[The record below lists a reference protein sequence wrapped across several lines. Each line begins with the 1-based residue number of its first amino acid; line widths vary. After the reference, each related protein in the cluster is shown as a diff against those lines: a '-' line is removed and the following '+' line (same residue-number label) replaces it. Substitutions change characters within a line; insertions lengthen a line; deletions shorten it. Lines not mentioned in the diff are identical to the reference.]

1 MTTSQSARLAL
12 QGEVKRGNTN
22 AAPEALPHGG
32 GEASTD
38 RPGFFTDERHRAL
51 DLNELHAFELLAS
64 AVVLL
69 DAQARIV
76 FANAQAEALLD
87 LSARQLEH
95 QDFLSFFSVSS
106 VLDQS
111 LQQALQKEFAHKRLI
126 VQLERLGRE
135 PLKVQAT
142 VVALFG
148 QRWPLLVE
156 LIEVDQQLRIERE
169 QQLIEQAEA
178 NRQLLRNLAHEIK
191 NPLGGV
197 RGAAQLLELEL
208 NNPGL
213 SEYTQVIIQEADRLQ
228 VLVDRLLAPHRS
240 PRVIEEMNIH
250 EVCERVRALVL
261 AEYPKGLTIIQD
273 YDAAIPEFMAD
284 KAQLIQAVLNIV
296 RNAAEALTEQIRH
309 DSGATIR
316 LRTRVARQIT
326 IGRQRHRLVLDLQI
340 HDNGPGVAPEILD
353 RIFHPLVSGR
363 DGGSGLG
370 LSLAQ
375 SFVQQHQGMI
385 ECDSRTGHTVFRILL
400 PLP

>member
-1 MTTSQSARLAL
+1 
-12 QGEVKRGNTN
+12 
-22 AAPEALPHGG
+22 
-32 GEASTD
+32 
-38 RPGFFTDERHRAL
+38 
-51 DLNELHAFELLAS
+51 
-64 AVVLL
+64 
-69 DAQARIV
+69 
-76 FANAQAEALLD
+76 
-87 LSARQLEH
+87 
-95 QDFLSFFSVSS
+95 
-106 VLDQS
+106 
-111 LQQALQKEFAHKRLI
+111 QKEFAHKRLI

-148 QRWPLLVE
+148 QRWPVLVE
-156 LIEVDQQLRIERE
+156 LVEVDQQLRIERE

-208 NNPGL
+208 NNPSL

-240 PRVIEEMNIH
+240 PRVIDEMNIH

-273 YDAAIPEFMAD
+273 YDAAIPEFRAD

-296 RNAAEALTEQIRH
+296 RNAAEALHEQIKH

-340 HDNGPGVAPEILD
+340 HDN
-353 RIFHPLVSGR
+353 
-363 DGGSGLG
+363 
-370 LSLAQ
+370 
-375 SFVQQHQGMI
+375 
-385 ECDSRTGHTVFRILL
+385 
-400 PLP
+400 